1 MRLPH
6 RSSCSPRAA
15 TASLALV
22 ALVLAAGSVT
32 TAQGQGIARPAGWRV
47 VVDVGAKDT
56 VSHVPMP
63 PGWHMTTGPGALF
76 FDPAYHA
83 AGRYTVEAD
92 IFLFPGKSQSGYG
105 IFVGGQSLDGA
116 SPSYLTFVIR
126 RDGQAALEQV
136 TKGSTTALIPWSAA
150 ASVKPHLGGDDA
162 VLNSI
167 ALTVDRDSII
177 VEANSKRVGSVGR
190 GTLDLDGT
198 FGFRAG
204 PDVNL
209 HASRLDVRTRLAPV
223 PPPKKK

>member
-1 MRLPH
+1 MRPPLRAP
-6 RSSCSPRAA
+6 RSA
-15 TASLALV
+15 TAMLALA
-22 ALVLAAGSVT
+22 ALILAAGSAT

-47 VVDVGAKDT
+47 VVDAGATDT

-92 IFLFPGKSQSGYG
+92 IFLFPGKSQAGYG
-105 IFVGGQSLDGA
+105 VFVGGRSLDAGA
-116 SPSYLTFVIR
+116 PSYLAFVIR
-126 RDGQAALEQV
+126 RDGQAALEHV
-136 TKGSTTALIPWSAA
+136 TKGKTTALIPWSAS
-150 ASVKPHLGGDDA
+150 ASVKPHPGNDDA

-177 VEANSKRVGSVGR
+177 VEANGKRVGSVGR

-209 HASRLDVRTRLAPV
+209 HASRLDLRTRLAPI
-223 PPPKKK
+223 PPPKQKND